1 MLIFDGH
8 LDLAMM
14 AIQYE
19 RDLLQTVGFHRK
31 REVGVDKDERGDAV
45 VSFPEMRAGNVL
57 LCVTTLLGRAK
68 PWIAADRRLT
78 RGSDDWP
85 HPSMVH
91 GIGHAMMAYY
101 RWLERAGHAVVIET
115 AEDYAKHVAAAQ
127 SSPDTTPIGMIIT
140 MEGADGVT
148 APDEIDHWHDAG
160 LRTLNLAHFGRSF
173 YAHGTPSNDASNTH
187 DVDGPLLSAADELFR
202 GMERLGMPLDLS
214 HLSDQSLAGAFA
226 RFGGQVYASHSGCRS
241 IVGNNQGVH
250 PQRNITDDHIRAI
263 VERGGVVG
271 IPLYNRFIEPDYDAS
286 LNAAGCKV
294 DRVVDHLRT
303 ICDIA
308 GDTAHAA
315 IGSDLDGGFGR
326 DRVPHEIDTIADL
339 PRIGEAM
346 ERAGFTAADAEAILG
361 GNWLRFWG
369 ENLPSEAGS

>member
-19 RDLLQTVGFHRK
+19 RDLLQTVDFHRK

-45 VSFPEMRAGNVL
+45 VSFPEMRRGNVL
-57 LCVTTLLGRAK
+57 VCVTTLLGRAK
-68 PWIAADRRLT
+68 PWIAADRRIT

-91 GIGHAMMAYY
+91 GIGHAMLAYY

-115 AEDYAKHVAAAQ
+115 AEDYARHVAAAKA
-127 SSPDTTPIGMIIT
+127 SPGTTPIGMIIT
-140 MEGADGVT
+140 MEGADGIT
-148 APDEIDHWHDAG
+148 APDEIDHWHQAG

-173 YAHGTPSNDASNTH
+173 YAHGTPSTDPNKTYDI
-187 DVDGPLLSAADELFR
+187 DGPLLPAADELFR

-214 HLSDQSLAGAFA
+214 HLSDQSLAGAFD

-241 IVGNNQGVH
+241 IVGNNDRVH

-263 VERGGVVG
+263 VERDGVVG
-271 IPLYNRFIEPDYDAS
+271 IPLFNAFIEPGYGP
-286 LNAAGCKV
+286 AGC
-294 DRVVDHLRT
+294 RISRLVDHLRR

-326 DRVPHEIDTIADL
+326 EHVPHEIETIADL

-346 ERAGFTAADAEAILG
+346 VEAGFTQADAEAVLG

-369 ENLPSEAGS
+369 ENLPSAAGA